1 MPSANTITCP
11 KCGTLI
17 DIDEIFYHQIEEKF
31 KKQQVEERK
40 RLQAEIDEA
49 RKKYKSHLDA
59 LKAKEEEL
67 KEEKERFDEEL
78 KRATREQLRREKAKL
93 TEELKKGIA
102 AEQSAAMELLRK
114 ELEAKSKE
122 VQELSAAKIEIERLK
137 REKEE
142 AALKAKAEAE
152 AQLNEA
158 LAKER
163 EKLQKSL
170 DEIAAQRLKK
180 IEEEQ
185 EMKLREK
192 DEQLKQ
198 LQRSLEEAKRKAEQG
213 SMQVQGEALELAIEG
228 WLRDRFPFDQIEEV
242 KKGAFGADCIQTVH
256 TRELPNCG
264 VICYESKNTKAW
276 SDAWIGK
283 LKQDMLKAGADIG
296 VLVTSVYPPGMER
309 MGWVDGI
316 WVCSLEEFKGSAAL
330 LRDSLIRIH
339 QAMQREE
346 NKTDKMTLL
355 YNYLTGNEF
364 QMQLRA
370 IVDGFMQMQSE
381 LDKEKRSLMAAWKR
395 RQKLIDSV
403 LANTTEMYGSLQGIA
418 GGNALPKIDVLE
430 LPEELDDEGTER

>member
-1 MPSANTITCP
+1 MSTSTTIQCP
-11 KCGTLI
+11 NCGTLI
-17 DIDEIFYHQIEEKF
+17 DIDAIFYKQVEAKFKEQQIAERRKLQKELEEKR
-31 KKQQVEERK
+31 QE
-40 RLQAEIDEA
+40 
-49 RKKYKSHLDA
+49 YKAHLDA
-59 LKAKEEEL
+59 LRAREAQF

-78 KRATREQLRREKAKL
+78 RRATREQLRKERAKL
-93 TEELKKGIA
+93 TEELKGQLAKEQ
-102 AEQSAAMELLRK
+102 AEAMALMQK
-114 ELEAKSKE
+114 ELEEKSKQN
-122 VQELSAAKIEIERLK
+122 QELSAAKIEIERLK

-142 AALKAKAEAE
+142 LALKAKAEAE
-152 AQLNEA
+152 AELNKR
-158 LAKER
+158 LAE
-163 EKLQKSL
+163 EKAKVQKAL
-170 DEIAAQRLKK
+170 DEMAAKKLKE
-180 IEEEQ
+180 IEEAQ
-185 EMKLREK
+185 ALKLKEK
-192 DEQLKQ
+192 DEQLEQ
-198 LQRSLEEAKRKAEQG
+198 LKRSLEDAKRKAEQG

-228 WLRDRFPFDQIEEV
+228 WLRSQFPFDNVEEV

-256 TRELPNCG
+256 TRDAQNCG

-276 SDAWIGK
+276 SYAWIGK

-296 VLVTSVYPPGMER
+296 VLVSAVYPPGMER

-330 LRDSLIRIH
+330 LRESLIRVH

-346 NKTDKMTLL
+346 NKADKMSLL

-403 LANTTEMYGSLQGIA
+403 LANTTEMYGALQGIA
-418 GGNALPKIDVLE
+418 GGNALPTIDVLE
-430 LPEELDDEGTER
+430 LPEEPEDEEAE